1 MFDDGFGRVEVCIIF
16 IGDYFNG
23 FNFQKKLEFKVVSI
37 YILVFCQ
44 INKLDFGKLI
54 VFFMYYMWIF

>member
-37 YILVFCQ
+37 NILVFCQ
-44 INKLDFGKLI
+44 INKLDFGK
-54 VFFMYYMWIF
+54 FE